1 MQLDLELE
9 VTSYPRP
16 RSYIRA
22 RHAFVVAYVFLLLF
36 LLPPRRMTRNL
47 AKRREGTLSLASFG
61 EEYDRETRISLHGEQ
76 VPNRGWQRSMN
87 LARIW
92 RGRKIRSRLERSSMN
107 LDTRGGGR
115 VYSSLFGVEGGRR
128 PSPDESKAAQKRLQ
142 SWAHGLT

>member
-61 EEYDRETRISLHGEQ
+61 EEYDRETRISLQ

-92 RGRKIRSRLERSSMN
+92 RGKKVRSRLERSSFA
-107 LDTRGGGR
+107 LDESRYTRRGA
-115 VYSSLFGVEGGRR
+115 SLFEFIRCRGW
-128 PSPDESKAAQKRLQ
+128 KATFLSR
-142 SWAHGLT
+142 

>member
-1 MQLDLELE
+1 M
-9 VTSYPRP
+9 
-16 RSYIRA
+16 
-22 RHAFVVAYVFLLLF
+22 
-36 LLPPRRMTRNL
+36 
-47 AKRREGTLSLASFG
+47 GLASFG
-61 EEYDRETRISLHGEQ
+61 EEYDRETRISLQ
-76 VPNRGWQRSMN
+76 VPNRGWQHSMN

-92 RGRKIRSRLERSSMN
+92 RERFGHVWREARLRSMN

>member
-1 MQLDLELE
+1 M
-9 VTSYPRP
+9 
-16 RSYIRA
+16 
-22 RHAFVVAYVFLLLF
+22 
-36 LLPPRRMTRNL
+36 
-47 AKRREGTLSLASFG
+47 GLASFG

-92 RGRKIRSRLERSSMN
+92 RERFGHVWREARLRSMN

-128 PSPDESKAAQKRLQ
+128 LSSPDESKAAQKRLQ